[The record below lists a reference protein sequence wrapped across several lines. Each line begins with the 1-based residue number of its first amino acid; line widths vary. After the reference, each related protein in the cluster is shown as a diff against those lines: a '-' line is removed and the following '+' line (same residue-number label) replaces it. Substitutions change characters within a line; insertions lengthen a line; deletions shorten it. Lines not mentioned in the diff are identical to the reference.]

1 MAEQNERTC
10 IECKFCMQQDY
21 GYSNYT
27 VEGTNARCLF
37 GLVGE
42 FDTGEERQVEAAKQ
56 VCQGCPHFSQGT
68 GLYFDCDGDDIN
80 QSIADWIKQYVNR

>member
-27 VEGTNARCLF
+27 VEVSIR
-37 GLVGE
+37 
-42 FDTGEERQVEAAKQ
+42 VE
-56 VCQGCPHFSQGT
+56 S
-68 GLYFDCDGDDIN
+68 
-80 QSIADWIKQYVNR
+80 